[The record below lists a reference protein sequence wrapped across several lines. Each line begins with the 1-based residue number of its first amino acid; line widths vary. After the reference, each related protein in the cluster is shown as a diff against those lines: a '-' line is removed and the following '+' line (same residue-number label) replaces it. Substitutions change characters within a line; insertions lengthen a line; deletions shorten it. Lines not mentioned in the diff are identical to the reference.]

1 MTETQ
6 EVLRNLAPSGV
17 LRVAMN
23 YGNPVLV
30 QRGAEDASPRGVAAD
45 LARAVAKRLGVSPQ
59 FVSYDAAGKV
69 VAGREKD
76 EWDLA
81 FLAIDPLRAE
91 SIRFTEAYVQIE
103 GTYMVANDAPFT
115 RVEELDQPGVRIAV
129 GQGAAYDLFLS
140 RHLQHA
146 SLERAATSAGA
157 MDLFAQRQLDA
168 AAGVRQPLLAYAT
181 EHAGYRVL
189 DGHFTAIQQA
199 IAVPKERQLAYDWLV
214 SFLQDMKHSNF
225 IRTALV
231 ESGQSA
237 EIAAP

>member
-1 MTETQ
+1 MIETQ

-30 QRGAEDASPRGVAAD
+30 QRGESDSQPRGVAAD
-45 LARAVAKRLGVSPQ
+45 LARAVAERLGVTPQ

-81 FLAIDPLRAE
+81 FLAIDPLRAQ
-91 SIRFTEAYVQIE
+91 SIQFTEAYVQIE

-115 RVEELDQPGVRIAV
+115 HVDQLDQAGVRIAV

-146 SLERAATSAGA
+146 SLERSPTSAAA
-157 MDLFAQRQLDA
+157 MDLFAEQQLEA
-168 AAGVRQPLLAYAT
+168 AAGVRQPLLAYVA
-181 EHAGYRVL
+181 EHPEYRVL
-189 DGHFTAIQQA
+189 EGHFTAIQQA
-199 IAVPKERQLAYDWLV
+199 MAVPKERQLAYDWLV
-214 SFLQDMKHSNF
+214 GFLQDMKHSNF
-225 IRTALV
+225 IRAAL
-231 ESGQSA
+231 ERSGQSA

>member
-1 MTETQ
+1 MMETQ

-30 QRGAEDASPRGVAAD
+30 QRGASDSQPQGVAAD
-45 LARAVAKRLGVSPQ
+45 LARAVAERLGVTPQ

-69 VAGREKD
+69 VAGRDND

-81 FLAIDPLRAE
+81 FLAIDPLRAQR
-91 SIRFTEAYVQIE
+91 IQFTEAYVQIE
-103 GTYMVANDAPFT
+103 GTYMVAKDAPFT
-115 RVEELDQPGVRIAV
+115 SVDQLDQAGVRIAV
-129 GQGAAYDLFLS
+129 GHGAAYDLFLS

-146 SLERAATSAGA
+146 SLERASTSAAA
-157 MDLFAQRQLDA
+157 MDLFAEQKLDA
-168 AAGVRQPLLAYAT
+168 AAGVRQPLLAYVA
-181 EHAGYRVL
+181 EHPEYRVL

-199 IAVPKERQLAYDWLV
+199 MAVPKERQLAYDWLV
-214 SFLQDMKHSNF
+214 SFLHEMKHSNF
-225 IRTALV
+225 IRAAL
-231 ESGQSA
+231 EASGQSA

>member
-1 MTETQ
+1 MTEAQ

-30 QRGAEDASPRGVAAD
+30 QRGDSDDAPRGVAAE
-45 LARAVAKRLGVSPQ
+45 LARAVAQRLGVTPM

-69 VAGREKD
+69 VAGRAND

-91 SIRFTEAYVQIE
+91 SIRFTEPYVQIE
-103 GTYMVANDAPFT
+103 GTYMVADASPYT
-115 RVEELDQPGVRIAV
+115 HVEQLDQAGVRIAV

-140 RHLQHA
+140 RHLQQA
-146 SLERAATSAGA
+146 TLERAATSAAA
-157 MDLFAQRQLDA
+157 MDLFAEQKLEA
-168 AAGVRQPLLAYAT
+168 AAGVRQPLLVYAAAHT
-181 EHAGYRVL
+181 DYRVL
-189 DGHFTAIQQA
+189 EGHFTAIQQA
-199 IAVPKERQLAYDWLV
+199 MAVPKERQLAYDWLV

-225 IRTALV
+225 IRAALE